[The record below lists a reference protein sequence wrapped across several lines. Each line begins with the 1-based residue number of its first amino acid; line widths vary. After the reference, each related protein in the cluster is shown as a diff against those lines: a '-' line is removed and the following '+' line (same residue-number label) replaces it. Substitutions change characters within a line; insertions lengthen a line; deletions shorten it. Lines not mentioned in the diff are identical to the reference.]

1 MDRTET
7 WILVALKA
15 SVAFIVAIWIGL
27 PQAVQTLLA
36 LQALDIVLGVLL
48 AWTDRTLRS
57 GAIWRGV
64 AKKAGALIVIGV
76 THLIDPVLRLNVS
89 TVVAVYYCASESL
102 SILENAGRLGVP
114 LPKILTDRLEKL
126 RDTDSR

>member
-1 MDRTET
+1 MAERDA
-7 WILVALKA
+7 WYLVTFKTVIA
-15 SVAFIVAIWIGL
+15 VIIAFWLGL
-27 PQAVQTLLA
+27 PEAVKTLLC
-36 LQALDIVLGVLL
+36 LQALDILLGFFV
-48 AWTDRTLRS
+48 AWSNAQLRS
-57 GAIWRGV
+57 GIAWRGML
-64 AKKAGALIVIGV
+64 KKAGALIVIGV
-76 THLIDPVLRLNVS
+76 TNLIDPVLKLEAS